1 MHDFT
6 YKGSKLFVENVAVE
20 SIVEKTGT
28 PAFIYSY
35 KTLADHFLKLRKAF
49 SPVDALICYSIKSNS
64 NIAVVRALQKLGS
77 GFDVV
82 SGGELFR
89 ACAAGADPKK
99 IVFAGVGKSREE
111 IEFAL
116 RKRILFFTVESGQE
130 LETIAEVAG
139 EMGAVAPVALRVN
152 PDVDPQTHQYIST
165 GKKENKFGLDFKLAY
180 DLYRDIS
187 GMKTVKA
194 VGVHMH
200 IGSQITAVDPYLAA
214 LDKMAPFI
222 ESLKPLKIDLKYFDI
237 GGGLGIIYHGETP
250 QTADSFA
257 REVLPRLKKLDLKI
271 VIEPGRFI
279 SGNAGILAARVRY
292 VKKAGKH
299 FVIVDAGMND
309 LIRPSLY
316 SAYHEIL
323 PLNRMTGRKVP
334 TDVVGPICESG
345 DFFAKDR
352 MMPDVKPGDYV
363 AVMSAGAYGFSMS
376 SNYNSRPRACEI
388 LVKGK
393 ECFMIRERETYRDL
407 TKKEKIP
414 KFLK

>member
-1 MHDFT
+1 MHDFK
-6 YKGSKLFVENVAVE
+6 YKGSKLFVENVSVE
-20 SIVEKTGT
+20 SIVQKTGT
-28 PAFIYSY
+28 PAYIYSY
-35 KTLADHFLKLRKAF
+35 KTIADHFLKLQKAF

-64 NIAVVRALQKLGS
+64 NIAVVRALSKLGS

-99 IVFAGVGKSREE
+99 VVFAGVGKSREE

-116 RKRILFFTVESGQE
+116 RKRILFFTIESRQE
-130 LETIAEVAG
+130 LETVAEVAAELG
-139 EMGAVAPVALRVN
+139 VVAPVAVRVN
-152 PDVDPQTHQYIST
+152 PDVDPKTHQYIST

-180 DLYRDIS
+180 DLYRDIAAMRS
-187 GMKTVKA
+187 VKA

-200 IGSQITAVDPYLAA
+200 IGSQITMVNPYLAA
-214 LDKMAPFI
+214 IDKMIPFI
-222 ESLKPLKIDLKYFDI
+222 DSLKLLKIELKYLDI

-250 QTADSFA
+250 QTADAFA
-257 REVLPRLKKLDLKI
+257 REVLPRLKKVNLKI

-279 SGNAGILAARVRY
+279 SGNSGILATQVRY
-292 VKKAGKH
+292 VKKTGKH

-316 SAYHEIL
+316 SAYHEVL
-323 PLNRMTGRKVP
+323 PLNKMNGKKVT

-352 MMPDVKPGDYV
+352 LLPDVKPGDYV

-376 SNYNSRPRACEI
+376 SNYNSRPRACEV

-393 ECFMIRERETYRDL
+393 ECFLIRERETYRDL
-407 TKKEKIP
+407 IKKERIP